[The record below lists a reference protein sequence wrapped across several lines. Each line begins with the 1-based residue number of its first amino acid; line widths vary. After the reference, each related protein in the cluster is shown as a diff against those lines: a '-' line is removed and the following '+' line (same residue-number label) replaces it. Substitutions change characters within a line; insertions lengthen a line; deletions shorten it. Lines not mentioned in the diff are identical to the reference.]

1 MGWFSTSKSTSSND
15 IFNKQEAFLAIALAT
30 SAADGDIAESEAKGI
45 FAYLLQMRMFDGY
58 TERQMSDMFK
68 KLLSVL
74 KNEGVGGLV
83 TVAKNSLPAEYRE
96 TAFICAVDIALADG
110 VVEDGEKAMLEEL
123 QQVLEVSD
131 ELGGKILSVMLI
143 KNRP

>member
-1 MGWFSTSKSTSSND
+1 MGWFSTSKSVSSTD
-15 IFNKQEAFLAIALAT
+15 AFNKQEAFLAIALAT
-30 SAADGDIAESEAKGI
+30 SAADGNIAESEAKGI

-68 KLLSVL
+68 KLINVL

-83 TVAKNSLPAEYRE
+83 TVAKSSLPAEYRE
-96 TAFICAVDIALADG
+96 TAFVCAVDIALADG
-110 VVEDGEKAMLEEL
+110 TIEDGEKRMLEEL
-123 QQVLEVSD
+123 QQVLGVSD
-131 ELGGKILSVMLI
+131 ELGGKILDIMMI